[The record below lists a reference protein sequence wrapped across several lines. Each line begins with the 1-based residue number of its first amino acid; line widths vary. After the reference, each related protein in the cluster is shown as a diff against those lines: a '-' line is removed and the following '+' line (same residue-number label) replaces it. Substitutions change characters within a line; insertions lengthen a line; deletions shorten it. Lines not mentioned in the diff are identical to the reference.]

1 MNFLLQHPAL
11 RVLLAIAA
19 WATAV
24 FSSIASMIL
33 LVIVIHALSS
43 ERVYEVSPGA
53 VNPGMDGK
61 LVRIHVSE
69 IRAATVDE
77 GGSPA
82 VSPSFGLAEFNALWV
97 RADFRNPKA
106 ATGSIKSD
114 TYRIGPYR
122 EGISEAHPL
131 YAGAYELQL
140 PDHIMTG
147 LSEERGDIAISPA
160 SVRLPDDLKARV
172 VEVTDTHLVMEGNDH
187 TPVHLYF
194 SYQPSPLR
202 ADLYMLGRQKGNCI
216 EVQTLIRG
224 QQEYEKHTREHPV
237 VGSDVRWAL
246 AFLIFSSCAAA
257 AAYFFTRLC
266 SMRSTGMAFIWAM
279 LIQLCLA
286 ALLEQGI

>member
-1 MNFLLQHPAL
+1 MNFLHQHPAL
-11 RVLLAIAA
+11 RVLLAIGA

-24 FSSIASMIL
+24 FSSIAAMIL

-43 ERVYEVSPGA
+43 ERVYEISPEA
-53 VNPGMDGK
+53 VNPEMDGK

-69 IRAATVDE
+69 IRAATIDE

-82 VSPSFGLAEFNALWV
+82 VSPAFGLAEFNALWV
-97 RADFRNPKA
+97 RADFRDPKA
-106 ATGSIKSD
+106 ATGRIKSD

-122 EGISEAHPL
+122 EGISEAQPL
-131 YAGAYELQL
+131 YAGAYELRL
-140 PDHIMTG
+140 PAHIMTG
-147 LSEERGDIAISPA
+147 LSDERGDIAISPA

-172 VEVTDTHLVMEGNDH
+172 VEVTDTHLVMKGNDH
-187 TPVHLYF
+187 APVHLYF

-202 ADLYMLGRQKGNCI
+202 TDLYMLGRQKGNCI

-224 QQEYEKHTREHPV
+224 QQEYEKHTREHPLD
-237 VGSDVRWAL
+237 GSDARWAL
-246 AFLIFSSCAAA
+246 AFLLFSSGAAA

-266 SMRSTGMAFIWAM
+266 TRRSTGKAFIWAM

>member
-1 MNFLLQHPAL
+1 MNLLRQHPAL

-24 FSSIASMIL
+24 ICSIASMIL

-53 VNPGMDGK
+53 VNPEMDGK

-69 IRAATVDE
+69 IRAATIDE

-97 RADFRNPKA
+97 RADFRDPKA
-106 ATGSIKSD
+106 ATGSINSD

-122 EGISEAHPL
+122 EGISQAHPL

-147 LSEERGDIAISPA
+147 LSDERGDIAISPS

-187 TPVHLYF
+187 APVHLYF

-224 QQEYEKHTREHPV
+224 QQEYEKHTREYPV

-246 AFLIFSSCAAA
+246 AFLLFSSCAAA

-266 SMRSTGMAFIWAM
+266 SRRSTGMAFVWAM